1 MIVRG
6 PMEMTT
12 GFGFVCDTCGKEVEP
27 GSPLFMGRAAGRTIH
42 ACRKKCFH
50 LAVTKIGKEIGD
62 VKIEKR

>member
-12 GFGFVCDTCGKEVEP
+12 SSGFVCDTCGKEVEP
-27 GSPLFMGRAAGRTIH
+27 GGVLFMGRAAGRNIH
-42 ACRKKCFH
+42 ACCKKCFH

-62 VKIEKR
+62 VKVEKR